1 MKNKM
6 KECIRPLTRNI
17 QTLNMKITVGTKIMR
32 EISADLLSKE
42 AKVNSKELPVLD
54 IQCKKRKLEANC
66 KCSKKGFKIPKST
79 NGVGPDLKVRSVTT
93 SLARYGCHNLSY
105 LSLKSSEAHCPP
117 PCMSDIKRRDPYFR
131 FGWLHHEIV
140 DSYLFL
146 LERELMHV
154 LYIRR
159 SQNNFYKFSGK
170 TSSYSIR
177 S

>member
-6 KECIRPLTRNI
+6 EECIRPLTRNI

-32 EISADLLSKE
+32 ETSADLLNKE
-42 AKVNSKELPVLD
+42 ANVNSKELPALD
-54 IQCKKRKLEANC
+54 IQCKKAKLEANC
-66 KCSKKGFKIPKST
+66 KCYKKGFKIPKST

-93 SLARYGCHNLSY
+93 PLARYGCHDLPY
-105 LSLKSSEAHCPP
+105 LSLKSSETHCPP
-117 PCMSDIKRRDPYFR
+117 PCMSDIKTRDPYFR
-131 FGWLHHEIV
+131 VGWLHDEIV

-154 LYIRR
+154 LYICR
-159 SQNNFYKFSGK
+159 SQNNFYRFSGT
-170 TSSYSIR
+170 TSSYSTR

>member
-79 NGVGPDLKVRSVTT
+79 NGVEPDLKVRSVTT
-93 SLARYGCHNLSY
+93 PLARYGCHNLSY
-105 LSLKSSEAHCPP
+105 LSLKSSEAHCPL
-117 PCMSDIKRRDPYFR
+117 PCMSDIKRRDPYFI

-159 SQNNFYKFSGK
+159 SQNNFYKFSGE